1 MLCNRRTRRA
11 QRGDGG
17 TAMDAPNKEF
27 ALAGGFDELKAKGR
41 LIVRGGH
48 RPFLVVYDRGPLA
61 EGVFR
66 GVPGGR
72 SGRATS

>member
-1 MLCNRRTRRA
+1 
-11 QRGDGG
+11 
-17 TAMDAPNKEF
+17 MDAPNKEHSRSRGV
-27 ALAGGFDELKAKGR
+27 LTKKAKGL

-48 RPFLVVYDRGPLA
+48 RPILVVYDRGPLA